1 MIEASSP
8 LAAMQPPAFIGHCG
22 FRGDAP
28 TSFGSFAGPRPYATS
43 NFNFRDLSMKRSMQK
58 PQSDY
63 FSLKPVRGSSPTA
76 SLAADLSQ
84 NFHIDQRRTSP
95 QVPTPRRALFPNSM
109 FATQDGQRHLTTPP
123 IPSSSPG
130 VHDSMDIDLS
140 PLPHKAPF
148 STVVEVQLHSPT
160 PESTPSESP
169 LLPVPSPPASDSPT
183 DTMHLNVPQERRKP
197 GPLRP
202 SLCRAKGFSTGDVP
216 QRPSLES
223 QLPPFKFG
231 NHPNKP
237 TTSSSLSL
245 SEIFADS
252 PPPEKHHPRFGAAA
266 FALPRSRQGLCASGH
281 SSRNGS
287 PIGGHTRKGS
297 NPLVR
302 PRKQFRRS
310 LSMFEHPEDVMK
322 QEKGRLSPPPPL
334 LPSIMDVEAPHVP
347 QLPHFTPSEIGA
359 LPRITKETMVEVLD
373 GRYNHMY
380 EKRVIIDC
388 RFEYEYSGGHIDG
401 AINFNDKEQLSSQ
414 LFDVEPTSKALLIFH
429 CEYSAHRAPLMAK
442 FIRNKD
448 RATNADRYP
457 ALTYPEVYI
466 LDGGYS
472 TFFKDY
478 RSRCYPQNYVE
489 MHAKEHVLDCERGL
503 GKVKQ
508 RSKLIRA
515 QTFAFGQHSPSID
528 SSPTAMGRSRLDG
541 DMDLDMGVEYT
552 PVAGPRPG
560 VDVLRG
566 RNHRML
572 SY

>member
-8 LAAMQPPAFIGHCG
+8 LAAMQPPTFVGHCG
-22 FRGDAP
+22 FRADAP
-28 TSFGSFAGPRPYATS
+28 TSYASFAAAKSFGTNS
-43 NFNFRDLSMKRSMQK
+43 FNFRDLSMKRSIQK
-58 PQSDY
+58 SQSDY
-63 FSLKPVRGSSPTA
+63 FSLQPVRGSSPTA

-84 NFHIDQRRTSP
+84 NFHIDQSP
-95 QVPTPRRALFPNSM
+95 QLPTPRRALFPSSM
-109 FATQDGQRHLTTPP
+109 FAAHDGQRNLTTPP

-130 VHDSMDIDLS
+130 TLDSMDVDLS
-140 PLPHKAPF
+140 PLPHKTPF
-148 STVVEVQLHSPT
+148 CTAVEIQLQSPT
-160 PESTPSESP
+160 PEPTPSDPS
-169 LLPVPSPPASDSPT
+169 LLSMPSPPSTDSPM
-183 DTMHLNVPQERRKP
+183 DALLLNLSQERRKP

-202 SLCRAKGFSTGDVP
+202 SLCRAKGFSTGNVP
-216 QRPSLES
+216 QRPAPES
-223 QLPPFKFG
+223 QLPSFKFG
-231 NHPNKP
+231 HYPNKP
-237 TTSSSLSL
+237 ATSSSLSL

-252 PPPEKHHPRFGAAA
+252 PPPEKQPPRLGAAA
-266 FALPRSRQGLCASGH
+266 FAPPRSRQGLCGVGH

-287 PIGGHTRKGS
+287 PIGGHMRKSS

-322 QEKGRLSPPPPL
+322 QEKERLSPPPPL
-334 LPSIMDVEAPHVP
+334 LPSIMDIEAPHTP
-347 QLPHFTPSEIGA
+347 QLPHFTPSEVGA
-359 LPRITKETMVEVLD
+359 LPRITKETMVDVLD
-373 GRYNHMY
+373 GRFNHLY

-388 RFEYEYSGGHIDG
+388 RFEYEYNGGHIDG

-442 FIRNKD
+442 YIRNKD
-448 RATNADRYP
+448 RAVNADRYP

-478 RSRCYPQNYVE
+478 RARCYPQNYVE
-489 MHAKEHVLDCERGL
+489 MDAKEHVLDCERGL

-508 RSKLIRA
+508 RSKLVRA

-528 SSPTAMGRSRLDG
+528 SSPTAMGRAHPDS
-541 DMDLDMGVEYT
+541 DMDLDMGLEYT

-560 VDVLRG
+560 LDALRG